1 MERTYN
7 LPTSGQDAVSSQVL
21 LIYLDNNAVQQ
32 AIIYRSQL
40 LLNFAVIQLSTFKAS
55 FQIQDTEILAAIVIE
70 MCKLRNHTHI
80 LSLSSFWRS
89 ACVKLEQH

>member
-1 MERTYN
+1 LYRFCCGAHIQLTNIRTRCRFI
-7 LPTSGQDAVSSQVL
+7 T
-21 LIYLDNNAVQQ
+21 
-32 AIIYRSQL
+32 
-40 LLNFAVIQLSTFKAS
+40 VIQLSTFKAS